1 MAIFHKY
8 CCYTKHSG
16 ITTNLTLQNH
26 WGYVTDVSK
35 YHNVGKWSVRKHI
48 TPCTVV
54 ITSLLVR
61 DKPLGAPPSVNQVY
75 CKHIFMVP
83 LRNLACKELSLWVNK
98 HANIWPP
105 LQMFTLHVGSF
116 VKHFLRTQTWSYW
129 LFENIRQCIRTKKNV
144 VQLHNSPLFIE
155 CMLPWWPLLGLL
167 LWYPIIKSSHWSLFE
182 V

>member
-1 MAIFHKY
+1 MAIFNKY

-16 ITTNLTLQNH
+16 ITTNMTLQNH
-26 WGYVTDVSK
+26 WRYVTDVSK
-35 YHNVGKWSVRKHI
+35 YHNVGKWSVQKHI

-54 ITSLLVR
+54 ITSLLVC
-61 DKPLGAPPSVNQVY
+61 DKQLGAPPSVKRVY

-98 HANIWPP
+98 QANIWPP

-129 LFENIRQCIRTKKNV
+129 LFENIRQCIRTKK
-144 VQLHNSPLFIE
+144 
-155 CMLPWWPLLGLL
+155 MLYSCTIIHCLLNAC
-167 LWYPIIKSSHWSLFE
+167 YPGGHYWDFYSGTAIIKSSHWSLFE